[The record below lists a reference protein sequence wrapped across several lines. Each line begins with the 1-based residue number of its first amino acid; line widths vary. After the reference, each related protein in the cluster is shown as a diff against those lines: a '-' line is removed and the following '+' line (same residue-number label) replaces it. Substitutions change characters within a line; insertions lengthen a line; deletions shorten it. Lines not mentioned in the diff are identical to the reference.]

1 MSMVGTNAFAYACEV
16 DGIYYRLDQE
26 KKTASVTNKNGY
38 QEESYSGHLVIPAE
52 ITYEGI
58 TYSVTEIGDVAFGGS
73 KNLTG
78 LTIGRNINHIYTIDL
93 FAYASGLTNIIVDS
107 ENQTFD
113 SRDNCN
119 AVIETKT
126 NTLVLGSKNTVIPK
140 SVTAI
145 GAGAFHGCKVLTSI
159 TIPNSITSIG
169 SSALGGCTGLT
180 RITIPNSV
188 TAIGRSAFSGCTGLT
203 NMIIPNSVT
212 YIGER
217 VFMDCS
223 GLKSVNIGK
232 GVTLISESLFS
243 RCTSLSNITIPNSV
257 TSIGSN
263 AFYGCTGLMNITIPN
278 SVTSID
284 GYAFQGCTGLTNIT
298 IPNSVT
304 SIGSSPF
311 YGCTNLEKITV
322 ESSNPVYDSRD
333 NCNAI
338 IKTADNELVCGC
350 RNTVIPNNVT
360 SIGSDAFYGCSGL
373 ANVTIPN
380 NITTIGDCAFRNCSS
395 LKLIVC
401 DNPVPPTAGYSS
413 FPYDGAVAIVPESAV
428 SAYKAATG
436 WSRLSFNSVTFGYTS
451 TQTTIKLFTSN
462 IFTDQYAKMGDTEYH
477 PVNDTIT
484 ITNLKPDTQY
494 YIETFCKYGSTE
506 LNNYLYVKTKPVTL
520 STGSSTTNLTATIWG
535 SYDAGDMEVKEHG
548 FEGYSAE
555 DITQDEE
562 GRDVLSLKDLK
573 PGTSMTFTYYVILSD
588 GTKLTKNQTA
598 YTKSVTLSVGYTSTN
613 VTLHVWGKHEVDD
626 AVVTDYGF
634 NYHGRVQEVTYN
646 DCKPGNTYTFTYYVE
661 IADGT
666 RYTREIKATTK
677 PIYLYLTASDVTTTT
692 VQLTGSYDV
701 IDATVLEYG
710 FNNYPNETEVHLTG
724 LDPGTE
730 YRSTFY
736 VNTKEGGKV
745 TKEVSFTTNP
755 LILKTLQPRV
765 ISSGN
770 VIVAAESNIDDGET
784 NVGFEWRRTDW
795 TSDFESNK
803 GGAYLFDGMM
813 EGYIRN
819 LNADKLWKYRP
830 YYTSNSGKSYYGDW
844 VGIDPTNTSYFEPTV
859 HTYAKISVEGNAAE
873 VKGYVMRGSD
883 NVVQQ
888 GFKYWK
894 ASTATTRE
902 GEKHAPSIPKDAMT
916 VEAEGTVMTAE
927 LTDLE
932 YETEYCIVAFVK
944 TSENETFYG
953 EQQTFQTGI
962 DTSGVEEVMTAPGEA
977 KEVARYDLK
986 GRRLDAPRKGLNI
999 LRMSDG
1005 TVRKVMVRSAKK

>member
-1 MSMVGTNAFAYACEV
+1 MFFE
-16 DGIYYRLDQE
+16 
-26 KKTASVTNKNGY
+26 
-38 QEESYSGHLVIPAE
+38 
-52 ITYEGI
+52 
-58 TYSVTEIGDVAFGGS
+58 
-73 KNLTG
+73 
-78 LTIGRNINHIYTIDL
+78 
-93 FAYASGLTNIIVDS
+93 
-107 ENQTFD
+107 
-113 SRDNCN
+113 
-119 AVIETKT
+119 
-126 NTLVLGSKNTVIPK
+126 
-140 SVTAI
+140 
-145 GAGAFHGCKVLTSI
+145 
-159 TIPNSITSIG
+159 
-169 SSALGGCTGLT
+169 
-180 RITIPNSV
+180 
-188 TAIGRSAFSGCTGLT
+188 
-203 NMIIPNSVT
+203 
-212 YIGER
+212 
-217 VFMDCS
+217 CS

-243 RCTSLSNITIPNSV
+243 RCTSLTNVTIPNSV
-257 TSIGSN
+257 TSIGRVAFERCTGLTSIN
-263 AFYGCTGLMNITIPN
+263 IPNSVTTIESYAFYGCTGLTSITIPN
-278 SVTSID
+278 SVTD
-284 GYAFQGCTGLTNIT
+284 
-298 IPNSVT
+298 
-304 SIGSSPF
+304 IGSSPF
-311 YGCTNLEKITV
+311 VSCTNLEKITV

-338 IKTADNELVCGC
+338 IKTADNELICGC
-350 RNTVIPNNVT
+350 RTSTIPHNVT
-360 SIGSDAFYGCSGL
+360 TIGSYAFYGCSGL

-380 NITTIGDCAFRNCSS
+380 NIATIGDCAFCGCSS
-395 LKLIVC
+395 LRLIVC

-413 FPYDGAVAIVPESAV
+413 FPYDGVVAIVPESAV

-436 WSRLSFNSVTFGYTS
+436 WSWLSFNSVTYGYTS
-451 TQTTIKLFTSN
+451 TQTTIKLFTSS
-462 IFTDQYAKMGDTEYH
+462 IFTDQYAKIEDTEYY

-484 ITNLKPDTQY
+484 ITNLKPNTEYHIQ
-494 YIETFCKYGSTE
+494 TFGKYGSME
-506 LNNYLYVKTKPVTL
+506 LNNSLTIVTKSVSLY
-520 STGSSTTNLTATIWG
+520 TGSSSTNMTATIWG
-535 SYDAGDMEVKEHG
+535 SYDAGDMEVKEHGFEGYSAEDITQDEEGRDVLTLKDLTPGKTYSVCYYIVLSDGTKYTRWKSVSTEPVNLSINYSSTNVTLKILGKYDVIDAVIIEHG

-588 GTKLTKNQTA
+588 GTKLTKKQTA

-710 FNNYPNETEVHLTG
+710 LEEVYNNYTKYPDETDVYLAG
-724 LDPGTE
+724 LDPGKE
-730 YRSTFY
+730 HRFIFY
-736 VNTKEGGKV
+736 VNTKEGGRV
-745 TKEVSFTTNP
+745 TKEVSFTTKS

-819 LNADKLWKYRP
+819 LNAEKLWKYRP
-830 YYTSNSGKSYYGDW
+830 YYTSNSGNTYYGDW

-894 ASTATTRE
+894 ASTATARE

-927 LTDLE
+927 LTDLD
-932 YETEYCIVAFVK
+932 YETTYCIVAFVK

-1005 TVRKVMVRSAKK
+1005 TVRKVMVK